1 MSNSLPPF
9 VDHQAPLSMGFPWQE
24 YWNGLPFPPTGDIP
38 DPGIKPASPVSPSLQ
53 ADFLS
58 TEPHWELHHSSLAQ
72 THVSSCS
79 SHFFLWGFLKTF
91 PVSLKMT
98 TYTFRLEYALKLQ
111 PTCCP
116 RTFFFF
122 KKQEPSLLDA
132 EFLKVRDHVLF
143 LFLVLIGLPWC
154 LRQLRIC
161 LQCRRPRFSPWVGKI
176 LWSREW

>member
-1 MSNSLPPF
+1 
-9 VDHQAPLSMGFPWQE
+9 
-24 YWNGLPFPPTGDIP
+24 
-38 DPGIKPASPVSPSLQ
+38 
-53 ADFLS
+53 
-58 TEPHWELHHSSLAQ
+58 
-72 THVSSCS
+72 
-79 SHFFLWGFLKTF
+79 
-91 PVSLKMT
+91 MT

-176 LWSREW
+176 PWRRERLPTPVYWSGQFHELYSSWGCKESDMTERLSHTHTFRPLFTVYSCLGAVTKS